1 MSTKEELRTG
11 RRVRNGKVQV
21 LVPADAPEKLTD
33 TWRTPRWLVVE
44 LERRV
49 GRDFD
54 LDAAAD
60 AKNSVAPFHIDRNRD
75 ALGEKPWCCY
85 GPARGGRP
93 SRSLGRTA
101 IAIFCNPPFAK
112 LGAFVRRCIDEV
124 LLDGH
129 TIALIT
135 LADISTAYW
144 RLLERP
150 PEGVDVERVR
160 IRGRWS
166 CDPPPGVSV
175 STPTRPM
182 AAWILRP
189 EVVPPK
195 RARVKLAELG
205 Q

>member
-11 RRVRNGKVQV
+11 RWVPNGKV
-21 LVPADAPEKLTD
+21 LVPADEPEKVTD

-44 LERRV
+44 LELRA
-49 GRDFD
+49 GRSFD

-60 AKNSVAPFHIDRNRD
+60 AENSVAPFHIDRERD
-75 ALGEKPWCCY
+75 ALGEKAWACY
-85 GPARGGRP
+85 GPVSVMGGRLA
-93 SRSLGRTA
+93 LGR
-101 IAIFCNPPFAK
+101 IAVFCNPPFSR
-112 LGAFVRRCIDEV
+112 LGAFVRRSIEEV
-124 LLDGH
+124 QRDGH

-144 RLLERP
+144 RLLDRP

-166 CDPPPGVSV
+166 CDPPPGVTV

-195 RARVKLAELG
+195 RARVG
-205 Q
+205 R

>member
-1 MSTKEELRTG
+1 MSTREEIRTG
-11 RRVRNGKVQV
+11 RRVRNGRVQV
-21 LVPADAPEKLTD
+21 LVPADEPEKLTD
-33 TWRTPRWLVVE
+33 TWRTPAWLVVE
-44 LERRV
+44 LELRA
-49 GRDFD
+49 GRSFD
-54 LDAAAD
+54 LDAAAT
-60 AKNSVAPFHIDRNRD
+60 AENSVAPFHIDRARD
-75 ALGEKPWCCY
+75 ALNERPWSCY
-85 GPARGGRP
+85 GPASVMGGRL
-93 SRSLGRTA
+93 SLGRT
-101 IAIFCNPPFAK
+101 AIFCNPPFSK

-124 LLDGH
+124 LLGGH

-175 STPTRPM
+175 SQPTRPM

-195 RARVKLAELG
+195 RARVKLAETE